1 MTFDILKITEEMVVS
16 PQCGGENWKLIF
28 RSCQRSHI
36 VKIQPSECGGEPV
49 WPQPETFHW
58 CSFFAPWDS
67 LAPRNHVIS
76 PAYLNEA
83 RLDFF
88 FLKTPWFWKQ
98 SSFIKLFLES
108 VMPALASRP
117 QVTNSLCPWVTPINR
132 TTRICT
138 CATLDLYTSEP
149 MCLWWNKYP
158 APCGDWPQGEY
169 EISAMKSKH
178 MEKNCRRQQQPRA
191 RLCVV
196 SHPAKLFAN
205 CLTLC

>member
-88 FLKTPWFWKQ
+88 FSQNPLILETKQFHKTFSGISHACSGFQTTSHQQSMSLGDSHKPDDSNMYMRNTWPIHFRTYVSVVKQ
-98 SSFIKLFLES
+98 I
-108 VMPALASRP
+108 P
-117 QVTNSLCPWVTPINR
+117 CPLWWL
-132 TTRICT
+132 TTRGI
-138 CATLDLYTSEP
+138 
-149 MCLWWNKYP
+149 WNL
-158 APCGDWPQGEY
+158 CN
-169 EISAMKSKH
+169 
-178 MEKNCRRQQQPRA
+178 EK
-191 RLCVV
+191 
-196 SHPAKLFAN
+196 
-205 CLTLC
+205 